1 MIERIDKAFP
11 VFSAGDVMRGRFRHG
26 QVVYGKIES
35 IQGETEKEKIA
46 HVRVGDEIVTARLR
60 TSLRVGNHYLFEVKA
75 ENDNIYWKIIDK
87 DGGSH
92 QPLSF
97 HIDEAAQYLIQKWK
111 LPRDAYSFLRFA
123 LQEKIPIAKEDVSKV
138 IPWIEQL
145 EDKKEGWETFRYM
158 FARRFPITKD
168 IFFSLLTV
176 KTSPPFFQQLQ
187 NAEKL
192 LASLPTEQQM
202 ESLQA
207 LRRYLQNI
215 TNNSRNAY
223 EVLMKLLESLQQS
236 EQEAAQRLLN
246 KLGLSVGKSSIASD
260 QLAKLQAA
268 IKNGDFQQIKRHLQR
283 LFPGFEEQQF
293 FKHFQTLY
301 ASYESGSLSNEEQ
314 QLFSAILT
322 RSDDDIALSIFQL
335 LKESFQKLGLQY
347 EANIRRA
354 WEKKTLAETTLTS
367 LKPLLLRAL
376 ENVHEPTLKETLQ
389 TLLDHVTGQQLLSQA
404 EGPLQHIFVQIPIQL
419 GEQRTDVAVHWQG
432 KRQKNGKIDPD
443 YCHIVFYLSLDKLK
457 ETVVDVRVQQ
467 RIVHV
472 SIFNDTPE
480 LLHIANAFQPMLKER
495 LEAHGYTLSALKIET
510 SKQKKMP
517 VDVVL
522 EQRYSG
528 VDYRI

>member
-1 MIERIDKAFP
+1 MIKRIDKAFP
-11 VFSAGDVMRGRFRHG
+11 VFPSSDVMRDRFRQG

-46 HVRVGDEIVTARLR
+46 HVRVGDEMITARLR
-60 TSLRVGNHYLFEVKA
+60 TPLQAGKHYLFEVMT
-75 ENDNIYWKIIDK
+75 ENDTVYWKIIDK
-87 DGGSH
+87 DGRSKSL
-92 QPLSF
+92 PF
-97 HIDEAAQYLIQKWK
+97 NIDEAAQYLIQKWK
-111 LPRDAYSFLRFA
+111 LPRDAHSFLRFA

-158 FARRFPITKD
+158 FDRRFPITKD
-168 IFFSLLTV
+168 IFFSLLAV
-176 KTSPPFFQQLQ
+176 KTNPPLFWQLQ
-187 NAEKL
+187 YTEKL
-192 LASLPTEQQM
+192 LSSLPSEQQM

-223 EVLMKLLESLQQS
+223 EVLVKLLKSLQQP
-236 EQEAAQRLLN
+236 EQEAAQQLLN
-246 KLGLSVGKSSIASD
+246 KLGLPVAKSIASD
-260 QLAKLQAA
+260 QLAQLQAA
-268 IKNGDFQQIKRHLQR
+268 IKNGDSQQIARYLQQ
-283 LFPGFEEQQF
+283 LFPGFEEQKF
-293 FKHFQTLY
+293 FKNFQTLY
-301 ASYESGSLSNEEQ
+301 ASYKDGSLTNEEQ
-314 QLFSAILT
+314 QLFSTILM
-322 RSDDDIALSIFQL
+322 RSDDDIALSIFHL

-347 EANIRRA
+347 EANMRRA
-354 WEKKTLAETTLTS
+354 LETKTLAQATLAS

-376 ENVHEPTLKETLQ
+376 ENVHEPALKETLQ
-389 TLLDHVTGQQLLSQA
+389 TLLDHITGQQLLSQA
-404 EGPLQHIFVQIPIQL
+404 EGPLQHIFVQIPIQI
-419 GEQRTDVAVHWQG
+419 GEQRTDVAVYWQG

-443 YCHIVFYLSLDKLK
+443 YCHIVFCLSLDKLK

-467 RIVHV
+467 RIVHI
-472 SIFNDTPE
+472 SIFNDTPS

-495 LEAHGYTLSALKIET
+495 LEAHGYSLSALKIET

-517 VDVVL
+517 IDVVL